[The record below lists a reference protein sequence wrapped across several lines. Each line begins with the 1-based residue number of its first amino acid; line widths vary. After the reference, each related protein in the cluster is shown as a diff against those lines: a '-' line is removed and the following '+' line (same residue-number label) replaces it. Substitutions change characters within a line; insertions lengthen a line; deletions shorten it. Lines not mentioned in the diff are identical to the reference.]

1 MASPNQY
8 EAPPKDYQKMVLCGE
23 KTPEGAWEEGG
34 GWRVGRRRVRGR
46 REEGGGWVEGGCVG
60 GG

>member
-34 GWRVGRRRVRGR
+34 GWRV
-46 REEGGGWVEGGCVG
+46 VEGGCVG
-60 GG
+60 GGRRVEGG